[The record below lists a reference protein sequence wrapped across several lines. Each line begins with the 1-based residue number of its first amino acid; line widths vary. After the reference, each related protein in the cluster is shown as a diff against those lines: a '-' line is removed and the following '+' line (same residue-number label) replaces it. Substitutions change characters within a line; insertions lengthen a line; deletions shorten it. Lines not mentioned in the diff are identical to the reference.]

1 MGDPNGPVLRRSDV
15 LAALERHGVEF
26 LLVGGQ
32 AGIVYGAQRP
42 TTDLDLVLRW
52 SPENLNRM
60 GEVLVEFNAGIRVE
74 GIAEGY
80 PMPHRDGA
88 FLGTMEISTW
98 RSPSGDI
105 DVLRGLPAAKG
116 REIGFEELA
125 TRAQNMVLDGHPVR
139 VASLPDIIVSK
150 QTANR
155 PSDLIALPELLEI
168 AERQQLTK
176 PPERDD

>member
-1 MGDPNGPVLRRSDV
+1 MGDPNGPVLRRADV
-15 LAALERHGVEF
+15 LETLNRHGVEF

-42 TTDLDLVLRW
+42 TTDLGLVLRW

-88 FLGTMEISTW
+88 FLGTMEISLGW
-98 RSPSGDI
+98 PCHSIPGRAGRLGGRRQPSHR
-105 DVLRGLPAAKG
+105 VRRPA
-116 REIGFEELA
+116 E
-125 TRAQNMVLDGHPVR
+125 
-139 VASLPDIIVSK
+139 
-150 QTANR
+150 NR
-155 PSDLIALPELLEI
+155 
-168 AERQQLTK
+168 
-176 PPERDD
+176 